1 MSISTYV
8 VGLTLSAFSV
18 RVISPDSSAYGVSFW
33 VSVATLCVFVAVI
46 IYEQISIRRMI
57 KQALIMDLIEKEK
70 NIRAEELKNRNMEMS
85 NSVSVE
91 AERELTL

>member
-1 MSISTYV
+1 
-8 VGLTLSAFSV
+8 
-18 RVISPDSSAYGVSFW
+18 
-33 VSVATLCVFVAVI
+33 
-46 IYEQISIRRMI
+46 
-57 KQALIMDLIEKEK
+57 MDLIQKEK